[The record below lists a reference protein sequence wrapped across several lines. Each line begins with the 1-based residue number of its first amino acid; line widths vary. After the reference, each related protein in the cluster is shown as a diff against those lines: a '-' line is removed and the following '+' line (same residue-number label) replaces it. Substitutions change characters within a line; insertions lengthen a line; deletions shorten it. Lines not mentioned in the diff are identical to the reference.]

1 MILCRETTQCSPLVG
16 KKPPLL
22 PFLCISFIQ
31 LTFHFW
37 HFWSPHLWAFFF
49 FFLATSNNSV
59 RLAGVNLTQFH
70 IIYLEI
76 VFHPTDWGPSPTGL
90 LFTNGANGKGQVP
103 RLLMTS
109 VPHGYKLDIPMTS
122 STSGCFIYYS
132 GSHNSGKLILM
143 FISLLKNARKN
154 TCVQLDE
161 EIHRW

>member
-1 MILCRETTQCSPLVG
+1 MSGNHPVFPSGRKKTPTSPFSVY
-16 KKPPLL
+16 LL
-22 PFLCISFIQ
+22 HTADISF
-31 LTFHFW
+31 LTLLVTT
-37 HFWSPHLWAFFF
+37 PVGFFF